1 MVGLVIPIHLEGGDN
16 PTSSACADDGDAKCI
31 KNRKG
36 SNAVLRKPLWKKNS
50 RQKLRTFNIEIQL
63 EGGSTSGGSGG
74 CGRDDRVRSQYVQKT
89 TPIPADMI
97 RKNGISNKGNNVSV
111 RVPSNKVLPR
121 RSSSKDLRGAVIR
134 RQSNKDLRQS
144 MMRRQSSRDIVNNG
158 QHKNVATAVVT
169 KDPRICLIKRQS
181 SQDMC
186 YDRYTIR
193 RDSING
199 LRIVSRDTN
208 EEEVADKTIERLSDI
223 TITDDRNEY
232 TKFQLDALKTHNLY
246 RSKHKVAS
254 LKLDTELCKRA
265 GEYAD
270 YLARSDTFE
279 HSGDAD
285 YGENLYWSWSSD
297 PRWVLEGAEPVT
309 SWYDECQGYDYSRE
323 PVDMETG
330 HFTQLVWSTTTHLGV
345 GVTQSPKTGK
355 FYVVMKYSPP
365 GNIIGRYRNHVP
377 PPSSS

>member
-16 PTSSACADDGDAKCI
+16 SSSSASAGDGDAKCI

-36 SNAVLRKPLWKKNS
+36 SDAVLRKPLWKKNS

-63 EGGSTSGGSGG
+63 EGGSGSG
-74 CGRDDRVRSQYVQKT
+74 GRDDRVRSQYVQKA
-89 TPIPADMI
+89 TPISSDMI
-97 RKNGISNKGNNVSV
+97 RKNGISNKGNNMSV
-111 RVPSNKVLPR
+111 CVPSNKVLPR

-199 LRIVSRDTN
+199 LRIVSRDTT

-223 TITDDRNEY
+223 TITDDSNEY
-232 TKFQLDALKTHNLY
+232 TKFQLDALQTHNLY

-270 YLARSDTFE
+270 YLARTDTFE

-309 SWYDECQGYDYSRE
+309 SWYDECQGYNYNRE

-377 PPSSS
+377 PPSLS